1 METTGIRLFPFI
13 AFPTLLFLCGISLLI
28 IGLPKISVMAN
39 WIDGGNQYVLPYII
53 ATLLSIS
60 YPIGIIINY
69 FLQLVLKVKN
79 YFLHKLVD
87 RNTKDSSISLQNYVK
102 ILCRD
107 SSGVIIKEL
116 EVKYG
121 FLVFWRLCAF
131 AMFLLLLIL
140 SNAFRQSDWRLWWSF
155 SEPHSSDHI
164 ILHIHARKETAR

>member
-1 METTGIRLFPFI
+1 
-13 AFPTLLFLCGISLLI
+13 
-28 IGLPKISVMAN
+28 MAK

-107 SSGVIIKEL
+107 SSGVIIREL

-131 AMFLLLLIL
+131 AMLFVALGFYRMLSNNLTGGYGGFLVSLILLIIL
-140 SNAFRQSDWRLWWSF
+140 FFTYMHVKRQHDKFGESVMAEMKIDR
-155 SEPHSSDHI
+155 
-164 ILHIHARKETAR
+164 TG